1 MVGRRGR
8 IKMKSIILASASPRR
23 RELLSQIGIEYEVI
37 PSKKEEV
44 VTSIIPSE
52 IVMELAKQKAE
63 DIVMQIRKPGK
74 LVLGADTIVAMN
86 GEIMGKPVDEADA
99 FAMIS
104 KLQNNTHEV
113 YTGVSLSVMKD
124 DGTVESHVF
133 YEETQVLVYPMT
145 EQEVWEYIRTK
156 ASSSSSK
163 VSKWNPESVPFECED
178 KAGAYGIQGPFA
190 AYIKGI
196 QGDYNN
202 VVGLPVGRVYQ
213 ELKNLLISS

>member
-1 MVGRRGR
+1 MD
-8 IKMKSIILASASPRR
+8 SIILASASPRR

-44 VTSIIPSE
+44 ITSTVPSD

-63 DIVMQIRKPGK
+63 DIVMRVKQPGK
-74 LVLGADTIVAMN
+74 LVLGADTIVALN
-86 GEIMGKPVDEADA
+86 GEVMGKPVDEADA
-99 FAMIS
+99 FSMIS
-104 KLQNNTHEV
+104 KLQNNVHQV
-113 YTGVSLSVMKD
+113 YTGVSISCMRE
-124 DGTVESHVF
+124 DGTVSSHVF
-133 YEETQVLVYPMT
+133 YEETLVCVYPMA
-145 EQEVWEYIRTK
+145 EEEIWRYIRTE
-156 ASSSSSK
+156 SFSNNSK
-163 VSKWNPESVPFECED
+163 ISKWNAARVPYECED

-213 ELKNLLISS
+213 ELKNVLKLYDK

>member
-1 MVGRRGR
+1 MD
-8 IKMKSIILASASPRR
+8 SIILASASPRR

-37 PSKKEEV
+37 PSSVEEV
-44 VTSIIPSE
+44 VTSTVPSE

-63 DIVMQIRKPGK
+63 DIALQIGKPGK
-74 LVLGADTIVAMN
+74 IVLGADTIVSQN
-86 GEIMGKPVDEADA
+86 GEVMGKPINEEDA

-104 KLQNNTHEV
+104 KLQNNTHQV
-113 YTGVSLSVMKD
+113 YTGVSISRLQE
-124 DGTVESHVF
+124 DGTVVSKVF
-133 YEETQVLVYPMT
+133 YEETLVYVYSMT
-145 EQEVWEYIRTK
+145 EEDIWNYVRSK

-163 VSKWNPESVPFECED
+163 VSKWDEGREPYECED
-178 KAGAYGIQGPFA
+178 KAGAYGIQGGFA

-213 ELKNLLISS
+213 ELKNVLK